1 MDVKKQIKSL
11 LQQAEIYHTQGL
23 LTEAKER
30 YAQAGILIK
39 KNQDV
44 IKNKGLLNAISKK
57 FQKVKD
63 EIAKYEESPT
73 VVEMPENVQNIIKEK
88 FSFGKDGD
96 SKALEGAISLAKFGQ
111 YERALTELGELIK
124 REVIE
129 NDSVRVE
136 AAKNIIRCRRSL
148 DSIDEAV
155 NDYQQWL
162 SGKFFGADQLNN
174 LRVFL
179 QSILDKKGID
189 KTLPQTDEPIEVAE
203 SDIEMVAE
211 PEIEMAE
218 PEIEMAEPEIEMA
231 EPEIEMAEPET
242 EMADPEIEMADPEI
256 GIEMA
261 DPEVEMAE
269 PEIEMAEPEIEMAE
283 PEIEMTEPEIE
294 MAEPEIEMAAKPET
308 EGETADPES
317 AEEEEADNEAPV
329 DQLPDLG
336 EDILDISSVGIT
348 LERGPNKGETFELDV
363 SFQSGNIINLLISGS
378 DEQLIAGLETGAT
391 LKKVQFYSPVAM
403 FKGKGIVSSKSK
415 IESGPKQGDYSVD
428 IQIISISD

>member
-23 LTEAKER
+23 LNEAKEK
-30 YAQAGILIK
+30 YAQAGVLIK

-57 FQKVKD
+57 FRMVKN
-63 EIAKYEESPT
+63 EINKYEDSPT

-96 SKALEGAISLAKFGQ
+96 SRALEGAISLAKFGQ

-124 REVIE
+124 REVIK

-136 AAKNIIRCRRSL
+136 AAKNIIRCHRSL

-162 SGKFFGADQLNN
+162 SGKFFGADQLDN

-179 QSILDKKGID
+179 QSILNKKGIN
-189 KTLPQTDEPIEVAE
+189 KTLPQTDEPIEAAE
-203 SDIEMVAE
+203 PEIEMAEPEIEIAEPEIEMAEPEIEMAEPEIEMAEPEIEIAEPEPEIEIAE

-231 EPEIEMAEPET
+231 EPEIEMAEP
-242 EMADPEIEMADPEI
+242 
-256 GIEMA
+256 G
-261 DPEVEMAE
+261 
-269 PEIEMAEPEIEMAE
+269 IEMAEPEIEM
-283 PEIEMTEPEIE
+283 EI
-294 MAEPEIEMAAKPET
+294 
-308 EGETADPES
+308 ETADSES
-317 AEEEEADNEAPV
+317 AEEKVADNETPAA
-329 DQLPDLG
+329 DELPDLG

-348 LERGPNKGETFELDV
+348 LEEGPGIGETFELDV
-363 SFQSGNIINLLISGS
+363 SFQSGNVINLLISGS
-378 DEQLIAGLETGAT
+378 DEQLIAGLENGAT

>member
-23 LTEAKER
+23 LNEAKER

-63 EIAKYEESPT
+63 KIAKYEESPT

-88 FSFGKDGD
+88 FSFGKDSD

-124 REVIE
+124 REVIK

-136 AAKNIIRCRRSL
+136 AAKNIIRCHRSL

-155 NDYQQWL
+155 DDYQQWL

-203 SDIEMVAE
+203 

-218 PEIEMAEPEIEMA
+218 PEI
-231 EPEIEMAEPET
+231 

-256 GIEMA
+256 EMA
-261 DPEVEMAE
+261 D
-269 PEIEMAEPEIEMAE
+269 PEIEMAEPEIEMAD
-283 PEIEMTEPEIE
+283 PEIEMADPEIE
-294 MAEPEIEMAAKPET
+294 MAEPEIEMAAEPEM
-308 EGETADPES
+308 EGDSES
-317 AEEEEADNEAPV
+317 AEEEADNETPV

-403 FKGKGIVSSKSK
+403 FKGKGAVSSKSK